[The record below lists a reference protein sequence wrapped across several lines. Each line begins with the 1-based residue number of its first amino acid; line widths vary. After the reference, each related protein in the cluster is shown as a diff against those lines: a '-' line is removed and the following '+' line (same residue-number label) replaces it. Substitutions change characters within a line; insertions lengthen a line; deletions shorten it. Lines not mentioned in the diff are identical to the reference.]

1 MRVSSFPRNRCLSRC
16 RETAHRASSLLWPSV
31 VSVSMNPLRR
41 RGAQMLT
48 DASKACS
55 SFSATR
61 GGGPSIPCPLAARPC
76 PHIWGGR
83 RNPLPAWPR
92 RWLPMPDVVGC
103 PGDETRAR
111 AESQGL
117 PVLPAVRNG
126 AAGGVCCLPGPS
138 PVSRVGRHVA
148 LQLRHCLQRVRP
160 PFADQTPQARQQI
173 WSGSDQI
180 GLHRGTQEH
189 PQLRLKQSP
198 GLARQ
203 QVRTGGE
210 SS

>member
-1 MRVSSFPRNRCLSRC
+1 MPQRLVPPSR
-16 RETAHRASSLLWPSV
+16 RLGAGGLPSHALWRPAPAHIFGADAGTLF
-31 VSVSMNPLRR
+31 LR
-41 RGAQMLT
+41 G
-48 DASKACS
+48 
-55 SFSATR
+55 
-61 GGGPSIPCPLAARPC
+61 
-76 PHIWGGR
+76 
-83 RNPLPAWPR
+83 PR

-126 AAGGVCCLPGPS
+126 TAGGVCCLPGPS

>member
-1 MRVSSFPRNRCLSRC
+1 
-16 RETAHRASSLLWPSV
+16 
-31 VSVSMNPLRR
+31 
-41 RGAQMLT
+41 MLT

-160 PFADQTPQARQQI
+160 PLPTGRFKPGSKSGPAVTK
-173 WSGSDQI
+173 SGSTEVPRNTPAPTKAKSRACLAASQDRQASVT
-180 GLHRGTQEH
+180 LASTAK
-189 PQLRLKQSP
+189 PSP
-198 GLARQ
+198 
-203 QVRTGGE
+203 
-210 SS
+210 

>member
-1 MRVSSFPRNRCLSRC
+1 MPQRLVPPSR
-16 RETAHRASSLLWPSV
+16 RLGAGGLPSHALWRPAPAHIFGADAGTLF
-31 VSVSMNPLRR
+31 LR
-41 RGAQMLT
+41 G
-48 DASKACS
+48 
-55 SFSATR
+55 
-61 GGGPSIPCPLAARPC
+61 
-76 PHIWGGR
+76 
-83 RNPLPAWPR
+83 PR

-160 PFADQTPQARQQI
+160 PLPTGRFKPGSKSGPAVTK
-173 WSGSDQI
+173 SGSTEVPRNTPAPTKAKSRACLAASQDRQASVT
-180 GLHRGTQEH
+180 LASTAK
-189 PQLRLKQSP
+189 PSP
-198 GLARQ
+198 
-203 QVRTGGE
+203 
-210 SS
+210 